1 MTRFSNVRSHPFS
14 PVAKASPRW
23 PRGKELDLVLLASC
37 SCLITLLSHPVAQA
51 LQTPAAN
58 IAAQTPVTNTAQR
71 SPQLAQALYVF
82 YKDSSDNR
90 RTKVNQIVDEE
101 Q

>member
-1 MTRFSNVRSHPFS
+1 
-14 PVAKASPRW
+14 
-23 PRGKELDLVLLASC
+23 
-37 SCLITLLSHPVAQA
+37 VAQA